1 MDVQVLKH
9 FGSHILAGIEA
20 SNFSTVNKVPRQSDF
35 LSCSHLMFEA
45 DAGLSCLVSLMELY
59 CGGNNVE
66 AGREVGHL
74 RGLLKLII
82 LDLTGNPVAAH
93 DDYRLYTIYHLRKLK
108 VMMHGMQSKQCAC
121 QLDEQSCL
129 LQHLGGLTLTVCFKC
144 QCCSLSRQSVPK
156 LGSRRHYLGPGE
168 CT

>member
-1 MDVQVLKH
+1 MK
-9 FGSHILAGIEA
+9 IEA
-20 SNFSTVNKVPRQSDF
+20 FSFSTVNKVPRQTNS
-35 LSCSHLMFEA
+35 LSCSSFTIEV

-66 AGREVGHL
+66 GVREVGHL

-108 VMMHGMQSKQCAC
+108 VMYRRPGS
-121 QLDEQSCL
+121 SFNN
-129 LQHLGGLTLTVCFKC
+129 VC
-144 QCCSLSRQSVPK
+144 VA
-156 LGSRRHYLGPGE
+156 
-168 CT
+168 

>member
-1 MDVQVLKH
+1 M
-9 FGSHILAGIEA
+9 IEI
-20 SNFSTVNKVPRQSDF
+20 
-35 LSCSHLMFEA
+35 

-66 AGREVGHL
+66 GVREVGHL

-108 VMMHGMQSKQCAC
+108 VTMHGMRCAFYYVFLFLFHIYILQSAMQA
-121 QLDEQSCL
+121 LEGSDLSWTYL
-129 LQHLGGLTLTVCFKC
+129 AHHGLK
-144 QCCSLSRQSVPK
+144 SVVNIM
-156 LGSRRHYLGPGE
+156 SWSWNWS
-168 CT
+168 

>member
-1 MDVQVLKH
+1 MK
-9 FGSHILAGIEA
+9 IEA
-20 SNFSTVNKVPRQSDF
+20 SNFSIANKVPRHVGY
-35 LSCSHLMFEA
+35 LSCSHHMNEV

-66 AGREVGHL
+66 GVREVGHL

-108 VMMHGMQSKQCAC
+108 VMLHGMQFSFYFISFFSFFYSMSYSLQC
-121 QLDEQSCL
+121 
-129 LQHLGGLTLTVCFKC
+129 
-144 QCCSLSRQSVPK
+144 K
-156 LGSRRHYLGPGE
+156 LWRDKTYPAR
-168 CT
+168 C